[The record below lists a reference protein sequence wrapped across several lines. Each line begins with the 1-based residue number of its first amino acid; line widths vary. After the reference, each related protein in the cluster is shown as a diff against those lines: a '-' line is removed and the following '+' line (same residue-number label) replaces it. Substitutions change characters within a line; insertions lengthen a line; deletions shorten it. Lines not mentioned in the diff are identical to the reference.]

1 MNDYTDAIQIGV
13 LILAGWWIA
22 ASFAVSLAAAKRG
35 RSMGVWFWT
44 SIFVGPILAVLLLLA
59 YFVAEL
65 IEVERK
71 GHSISQ

>member
-1 MNDYTDAIQIGV
+1 
-13 LILAGWWIA
+13 
-22 ASFAVSLAAAKRG
+22 
-35 RSMGVWFWT
+35 MGVWFWT

-71 GHSISQ
+71 GHSIRSDLSRDLPSYPKGVNYINPIFRF